1 MQDEQNQT
9 PHKFAIARIRQIL
22 LLVILLLAIIA
33 LAYEFRVARPKS
45 LTAWKAVT
53 ELVNSN
59 YSQPGEVT
67 NTNEIVQT
75 AIGKA
80 PSTIREEGNQRVETY
95 SWRRGIPIQSYSF
108 EVTYDKKEDG
118 RFLLNA
124 AQSKS
129 LPSENPS
136 NGTAAVNSPSKSQP
150 AE

>member
-1 MQDEQNQT
+1 MRDEQIPT
-9 PHKFAIARIRQIL
+9 PTNSIARVRQII

-33 LAYEFRVARPKS
+33 LAYEFLIARPKS
-45 LTAWKAVT
+45 LMAWKVVN

-75 AIGKA
+75 AIGKL
-80 PSTIREEGNQRVETY
+80 PSTIRDEGNQRVETY
-95 SWRRGIPIQSYSF
+95 SWRRGIPIQAYSF

-124 AQSKS
+124 AQAKS
-129 LPSENPS
+129 LPSESQS
-136 NGTAAVNSPSKSQP
+136 NGTATVNSPSKSQP